1 MQKLNRY
8 IILALVFAM
17 SLGSAFSGSKDKVFA
32 DLKQK
37 LDGLETVHVV
47 FGVNNS
53 DMVGEIYA
61 KKGGKMRMSLRDNI
75 IISDGSTIWN
85 VSPGNSVAI
94 SEYEENDG
102 FSLETILFELVSNL
116 KPVKYSKLSKTDS
129 NVRYSLELKPE
140 ANSKYDK
147 QLESMEIQY
156 NNSKEMNNIIVNQSN
171 GSTVSYQIRKITY
184 NPELSSNKFTYQPTE
199 GIEVIDF
206 R

>member
-1 MQKLNRY
+1 MQRLNRY
-8 IILALVFAM
+8 IILALVFAL
-17 SLGSAFSGSKDKVFA
+17 SFGAAISGSKDEAFGE
-32 DLKQK
+32 LKQK
-37 LDGLETVHVV
+37 LDGLKTVHVV

-61 KKGGKMRMSLRDNI
+61 QKGGKMRMSLRDNV
-75 IISDGSTIWN
+75 IISDGKTIWN

-94 SEYEENDG
+94 SEYEESDG
-102 FSLETILFELVSNL
+102 FSLETILFDLVSSM

-140 ANSKYDK
+140 ANSKYEK
-147 QLESMEIQY
+147 QLESMEVQY

-171 GSTVSYQIRKITY
+171 GSTVSYQIRKIKY

>member
-8 IILALVFAM
+8 IILALVFAL
-17 SLGSAFSGSKDKVFA
+17 SFGAAISGSKDEAFGE
-32 DLKQK
+32 LKQK
-37 LDGLETVHVV
+37 LDGLKTVHVV

-61 KKGGKMRMSLRDNI
+61 QKGGKMRMSLRDNV
-75 IISDGSTIWN
+75 IISDGKTIWN

-94 SEYEENDG
+94 SEYEESDG
-102 FSLETILFELVSNL
+102 FSLETILFDLVSSM

-140 ANSKYDK
+140 TNSKYEK
-147 QLESMEIQY
+147 QLESMEVQY
-156 NNSKEMNNIIVNQSN
+156 NNSKEMSNIIVNQSN
-171 GSTVSYQIRKITY
+171 GSTVSYQIRKIKY